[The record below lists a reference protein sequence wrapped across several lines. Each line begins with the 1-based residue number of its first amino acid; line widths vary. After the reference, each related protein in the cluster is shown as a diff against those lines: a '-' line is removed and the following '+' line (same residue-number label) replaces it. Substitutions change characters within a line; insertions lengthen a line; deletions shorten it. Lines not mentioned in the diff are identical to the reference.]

1 MTLQRKVVF
10 VVIMAC
16 LLLSVGAV
24 GFALAL
30 DNDMKQTAY
39 EIKAAQTLLTKGNS
53 DWQAMESKM
62 KMMKTNSKADITDV
76 GSIME
81 MQAAVQSDFAQANQ
95 HIVNAVMSIS
105 KHLNK

>member
-1 MTLQRKVVF
+1 MKLQPKVAL
-10 VVIMAC
+10 VVIMTC
-16 LLLSVGAV
+16 LLLTAGAV

-39 EIKAAQTLLTKGNS
+39 EIKAAETLLTKANS
-53 DWQAMESKM
+53 DWQSMENKM
-62 KMMKTNSKADITDV
+62 QMMKSNSKADITD
-76 GSIME
+76 GIQIME
-81 MQAAVQSDFAQANQ
+81 MQATVQSDFAQANQ

>member
-1 MTLQRKVVF
+1 MKLQPKVAL
-10 VVIMAC
+10 VVIMTC
-16 LLLSVGAV
+16 LLLTAGAV

-39 EIKAAQTLLTKGNS
+39 EIKVAQTLLTKASG
-53 DWQAMESKM
+53 DWQAMESTM
-62 KMMKTNSKADITDV
+62 QMMKTNSKADITD
-76 GSIME
+76 GIHIME

-95 HIVNAVMSIS
+95 HILNAVMSIS